1 MQYRKIRK
9 KCGFVTSFLPV
20 ILQNRVVIARPSNQM
35 ISMRHK
41 LCPLLFLF
49 LSLFVVK
56 EEVMSATANTA
67 HDFSFTSIDG
77 GDLRLADYKGKV
89 ILLVNT
95 ASMCGFTSQY
105 EGLQS
110 LWSDYKDRGLVVFG
124 VPSDDFGGQELDTAE
139 QVKSF
144 CKMNY
149 GIDFPLTDITVI
161 KGPNAHPYYKWIA
174 DVHGSLAL
182 PRWNFHKHVIDAD
195 GELVDW
201 FASTTSPTSNKLRDA
216 IETALKNRP

>member
-1 MQYRKIRK
+1 M
-9 KCGFVTSFLPV
+9 P
-20 ILQNRVVIARPSNQM
+20 
-35 ISMRHK
+35 
-41 LCPLLFLF
+41 
-49 LSLFVVK
+49 
-56 EEVMSATANTA
+56 ATAATA

-77 GDLRLADYKGKV
+77 SELRLADYKGKIV
-89 ILLVNT
+89 LLVNT
-95 ASMCGFTSQY
+95 ASMCGFTGQY

-110 LWSDYKDRGLVVFG
+110 LWLDYRDRGLIVLG

-144 CKMNY
+144 CTLNY
-149 GIDFPLTDITVI
+149 GIDFPLTDIVVV

-174 DVHGSLAL
+174 DEHGSLAV

-195 GELVDW
+195 GKLVDW
-201 FASTTSPTSNKLRDA
+201 FASTTSPNSNRLRNA

>member
-1 MQYRKIRK
+1 MRVCHQLFIGDSK
-9 KCGFVTSFLPV
+9 K
-20 ILQNRVVIARPSNQM
+20 RVVLARPSNHIPPM
-35 ISMRHK
+35 FRK
-41 LCPLLFLF
+41 ACPLLFLF

-56 EEVMSATANTA
+56 EEVMSAAATTA

-77 GDLRLADYKGKV
+77 GDVRLADYKGKV

-95 ASMCGFTSQY
+95 ASMCGFTRQY

-110 LWSDYKDRGLVVFG
+110 LWSDYKDRGLVVLG
-124 VPSDDFGGQELDTAE
+124 VPSDDFGGQELNTAE

-144 CKMNY
+144 CKLNY
-149 GIDFPLTDITVI
+149 GIDFPLADITVV
-161 KGPNAHPYYKWIA
+161 KGPNAHPYYRWIA
-174 DVHGSLAL
+174 DVHGSLAV

-195 GELVDW
+195 GKLVDW
-201 FASTTSPTSNKLRDA
+201 FASTTSPTSNRLRNA

>member
-1 MQYRKIRK
+1 MIA
-9 KCGFVTSFLPV
+9 
-20 ILQNRVVIARPSNQM
+20 QNGVVLAQLGNHMVGMTQKFR
-35 ISMRHK
+35 
-41 LCPLLFLF
+41 LFLF
-49 LSLFVVK
+49 LFFSLFVVK
-56 EEVMSATANTA
+56 GGIMPATAATA

-77 GDLRLADYKGKV
+77 ANLRLADFKGRV

-95 ASMCGFTSQY
+95 ASMCGFTGQY

-110 LWSDYKDRGLVVFG
+110 LWLDYKDRGLIVLG

-144 CKMNY
+144 CTLNY
-149 GIDFPLTDITVI
+149 SIDFPMTDITSV

-182 PRWNFHKHVIDAD
+182 PRWNFHKHVIDSD
-195 GELVDW
+195 GKLVDW
-201 FASTTSPTSNKLRDA
+201 FASTTSPTSNRLRNA
-216 IETALKNRP
+216 IETALKNRL